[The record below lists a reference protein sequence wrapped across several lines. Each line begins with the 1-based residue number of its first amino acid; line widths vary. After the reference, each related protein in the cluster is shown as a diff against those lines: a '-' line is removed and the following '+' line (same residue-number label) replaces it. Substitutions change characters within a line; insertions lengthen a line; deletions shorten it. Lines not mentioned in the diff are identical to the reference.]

1 MDYINL
7 NSEDD
12 IPMWEHTVTAMV
24 KIRTRNVSDSADV
37 SWEIAKDDED
47 DPRSMATKPRHAWL
61 GHELSALG
69 DGPRRHGGK
78 LANRSLW

>member
-37 SWEIAKDDED
+37 SWEIAKDDEEGWYVVSVD
-47 DPRSMATKPRHAWL
+47 WDTVTNSDTTRIK
-61 GHELSALG
+61 
-69 DGPRRHGGK
+69 
-78 LANRSLW
+78 